1 MQERDAQQAQ
11 LNQVQQEIGEKEQQ
25 QTNFEQ
31 EAKDE
36 EASDRRFAN
45 VFSRVLD

>member
-25 QTNFEQ
+25 QANFEQ

-36 EASDRRFAN
+36 EASEAAENRA
-45 VFSRVLD
+45 